1 MGLVSQAVYDG
12 GRHVL
17 GYHWFSLSSLSLFS
31 LFSLSVLFKLG
42 LFSCRVIPKS
52 LMPREVIFF
61 LLFK

>member
-17 GYHWFSLSSLSLFS
+17 GYHWFSLLSFSLFS
-31 LFSLSVLFKLG
+31 LFSLSFIQVGFIFLQSDTKISHAKRG
-42 LFSCRVIPKS
+42 N
-52 LMPREVIFF
+52 FF